1 MMRFL
6 HGSCSRTM
14 LSLGLGLLPGA
25 ALAAVSCSVTTNPM
39 IFSGYNTVAA
49 ATSVSTVTVNC
60 NNNGKATATP
70 VTVAASAGNGTI
82 AQRQMVSGTRTLDY
96 NLYID
101 AAYATVWGNTTG
113 SQFSGTTNGTTGNA
127 SFTVYGR
134 IRSGQDVVPGSY
146 ATTTPVTT
154 TATY

>member
-1 MMRFL
+1 MRFL
-6 HGSCSRTM
+6 HGPCSRAI
-14 LSLGLGLLPGA
+14 LSLGLGLLSGE
-25 ALAAVSCSVTTNPM
+25 ALAAVSCSVSTNPM

-70 VTVAASAGNGTI
+70 VTVSASAGNGTV
-82 AQRQMVSGTRTLDY
+82 AQRQLVNGVRTLDY

-101 AAYATVWGNTTG
+101 AAYATVWGNATG

-134 IRSGQDVVPGSY
+134 IRGAQNVVPGSY
-146 ATTTPVTT
+146 ATTTPVVI